1 MKAHKTLYKVAG
13 AIKGIAPLQR
23 ALTVYD
29 CRELRANYRAWKFA
43 VDLYDG
49 VFSNT
54 IASWELH
61 SEFIPDVDIYPK
73 I

>member
-1 MKAHKTLYKVAG
+1 MKAHRTLYKVAG
-13 AIKGIAPLQR
+13 AIKGAVPLQE

-29 CRELRANYRAWKFA
+29 CRELRAGFRAWEF
-43 VDLYDG
+43 DIRLSDG

-54 IASWELH
+54 IASWELA
-61 SEFIPDVDIYPK
+61 SEFIPDVDRYPE